1 MAIREGK
8 PIDIDAF
15 VMTNEEEE
23 EVFDSV
29 MEFHETFDELI
40 EQVKK
45 KIPSSRERSLVITK
59 LQEADMWM
67 GMIPLS

>member
-15 VMTNEEEE
+15 VMTDEEEQ
-23 EVFDSV
+23 VFDSV

-67 GMIPLS
+67 GMVPLS

>member
-15 VMTNEEEE
+15 VMTDEEE

-40 EQVKK
+40 DQVKK

-67 GMIPLS
+67 GMVPLS

>member
-15 VMTNEEEE
+15 VMTDEEE

-67 GMIPLS
+67 GLVPLS

>member
-15 VMTNEEEE
+15 VMTVEEV

-29 MEFHETFDELI
+29 MEFHETFDKLI

-67 GMIPLS
+67 GMVPLS

>member
-15 VMTNEEEE
+15 VMTDEEE

>member
-8 PIDIDAF
+8 PIDIDTF
-15 VMTNEEEE
+15 VMTDEEE

-67 GMIPLS
+67 GMVPLS

>member
-15 VMTNEEEE
+15 VMTDEEEK
-23 EVFDSV
+23 VFDSV

-67 GMIPLS
+67 GMVPLS

>member
-15 VMTNEEEE
+15 VMTDEEE

-67 GMIPLS
+67 GMVPLS